1 MVASLRRVLNS
12 FWSHPLVSVPSTF
25 GRDFVA
31 RFGEFNVSL
40 ISGGLAYYVILAL
53 APIAIS
59 VGAIAGL
66 FVDRQ
71 QFMAGWDSFVS
82 RGPESL
88 SGLDPAADSLAT
100 LAQAASASSVTVTT
114 IVSLLLA
121 VYVSQKVVS
130 GFLQVQDHIF
140 HNIRRAPGLM
150 ARARS
155 ALVALILIVGI
166 VASLLAV
173 TVVPVVLSTLN
184 IETTFLEIFDK
195 FGWLAPG
202 VFVYLMVWFVMRRAS
217 GSSGAITW
225 RSPGLLV
232 STSLIILSVGVFGI
246 YAQLSTTV
254 GSALIVFG
262 APIAVLIW
270 TYLAF
275 LGFFTGSIVQD
286 LIRDRELARKPT
298 RGSADE
304 SNQEGADSG
313 TNPSADHGDPGQ
325 KQA

>member
-1 MVASLRRVLNS
+1 MVANLHMLLNS
-12 FWSHPLVSVPSTF
+12 FRSHPLVSVPSAF
-25 GRDFVA
+25 GRDFSA
-31 RFGEFNVSL
+31 RFGEFNVSI

-71 QFMAGWDSFVS
+71 QFMAGWDTFVS

-100 LAQAASASSVTVTT
+100 LAQAASTSSVTVTT
-114 IVSLLLA
+114 IVSVILA

-155 ALVALILIVGI
+155 ALIALILIVGI
-166 VASLLAV
+166 VASLLVV
-173 TVVPVVLSTLN
+173 TVVPVVLSALN

-195 FGWLAPG
+195 LGWLAPG
-202 VFVYLMVWFVMRRAS
+202 IFVYLMVWFVMRRAS
-217 GSSGAITW
+217 GASGVITW

-286 LIRDRELARKPT
+286 VIRDRELARKPT
-298 RGSADE
+298 WGSADE
-304 SNQEGADSG
+304 GNQEGANSG
-313 TNPSADHGDPGQ
+313 TNPSTDHGQTGQ
-325 KQA
+325 KQT